1 MSALMPRQVVLLLAV
16 LPLTGSTGC
25 DRPSKSAGD
34 RGEETSVAV
43 AALPGEEM
51 DVPLPAVRLADL
63 DGRNRPLRAQSD
75 EVTLINFWATWC
87 LPCLKELPELVALHE
102 GLRGRGLH
110 VVGIAIDSGDPAD
123 IHVFA
128 EEHAMDYTILTARQ
142 SWTRKHFGVFGLPI
156 TLVVDREGRIRR
168 RLIGPQTGVQFR
180 AAIRPF
186 L

>member
-1 MSALMPRQVVLLLAV
+1 MCGLMLRQIALLLSV
-16 LPLTGSTGC
+16 LSLAGCTGS

-34 RGEETSVAV
+34 RGEETSGAV
-43 AALPGEEM
+43 AALPGEGM
-51 DVPLPAVRLADL
+51 DVRLPDVRLADL
-63 DGRNRPLRAQSD
+63 KGRNQPVRARSD

-102 GLRGRGLH
+102 GLGGRGLH
-110 VVGIAIDSGDPAD
+110 VVGIAIESGDPAD
-123 IHVFA
+123 IRVFA
-128 EEHAMDYTILTARQ
+128 QEHAMDYTILTARQ
-142 SWTRKHFGVFGLPI
+142 SWARKHFGVFGLPI

-168 RLIGPQTGVQFR
+168 RLIGPQTGAQFR

>member
-1 MSALMPRQVVLLLAV
+1 MFALMPRQVVLLLSV
-16 LPLTGSTGC
+16 LSLAGCTGR

-75 EVTLINFWATWC
+75 EVSLINFWATWC
-87 LPCLKELPELVALHE
+87 LPCLKELPELVALHD
-102 GLRGRGLH
+102 GLGGRGLH

-123 IHVFA
+123 IRVFA
-128 EEHAMDYTILTARQ
+128 EEHTMRYTSLTARQ
-142 SWTRKHFGVFGLPI
+142 GWARKHFGVFGRPI